1 MQENSSNDLLSPE
14 KLQILEE
21 ADLKTLYQF
30 LRMCKRQK
38 MPRNT
43 LVNEIEKQIY
53 KKWII
58 ESNYQAD
65 YIYKLDR
72 GLFYEDVCREGHND
86 VLFYAPPTKSEK

>member
-1 MQENSSNDLLSPE
+1 MQKNSSSVLLSPE

-21 ADLKTLYQF
+21 ADIKTLCQF

-38 MPRNT
+38 MKRNP
-43 LVNEIEKQIY
+43 LIDEIERQIY

-58 ESNYQAD
+58 ESNNQVD

-72 GLFYEDVCREGHND
+72 GLVYEDVCTEDNNN
-86 VLFYAPPTKSEK
+86 VPF

>member
-1 MQENSSNDLLSPE
+1 MQENSSSGLLSPE

-21 ADLKTLYQF
+21 ADLKTLCEF

-38 MPRNT
+38 MKRNA

-58 ESNYQAD
+58 ETNYKAD

-72 GLFYEDVCREGHND
+72 NLFYQDVCKKDHN
-86 VLFYAPPTKSEK
+86 EK